1 MTNARRVD
9 AVYHRQM
16 TKSARQKRIYR
27 AAFAHLSVHPYLG
40 IDIAATTDAEAV
52 DKAMKWALTNAFA
65 ALPQTW
71 RQVTLEGRS
80 VHSEKLEWNNAARP

>member
-9 AVYHRQM
+9 GVYHRLM

-40 IDIAATTDAEAV
+40 IDIAAATDAEAV
-52 DKAMKWALTNAFA
+52 DKAMKWALDNAPA
-65 ALPQTW
+65 VLPQTW
-71 RQVTLEGRS
+71 LQVTLEGRG
-80 VHSEKLEWNNAARP
+80 VHSEKLECNNAARP